1 MDDWKPTI
9 GKWNDS
15 ENYDMKPPTWK
26 RALCFAEEQYKNA
39 EAVIQL
45 KDKIMSFIEYVRNV
59 MHILTNEANCKWDD
73 ILTLC
78 ALCRVT
84 EKTECSWD
92 VLQQYCHTYQRA
104 QISSF
109 PARNEESIPGYLSK
123 VFASM
128 TDNDTLIVILAEI
141 LFELRMNKCPMEDWI
156 ADRAFYDDTDA
167 VLDDFIEVYE
177 NGTIFFLCRKIKE
190 QIKDNR
196 DVSRN
201 TNKTAEELYRGWN
214 EF

>member
-1 MDDWKPTI
+1 MNGWKPTI
-9 GKWNDS
+9 GKWDDP

-26 RALCFAEEQYKNA
+26 RALYIAEEQYKNA
-39 EAVIQL
+39 EAVIHL
-45 KDKIMSFIEYVRNV
+45 KDKTIPFIEYVRNV
-59 MHILTNEANCKWDD
+59 MHILINEANCKWDD

-84 EKTECSWD
+84 ERTGCSWN

-109 PARNEESIPGYLSK
+109 PMRRDEQIPAYLSK
-123 VFASM
+123 VFAST

-167 VLDDFIEVYE
+167 ALNDFIKVYKT
-177 NGTIFFLCRKIKE
+177 GTILFLCEKIKE
-190 QIKDNR
+190 QIRDNR

-201 TNKTAEELYRGWN
+201 TNKTAEELYCGWN
-214 EF
+214 E